1 MDVPDWFT
9 RGLKDLDP
17 SLVVYFNPFKERFV
31 VDRKAENGQ
40 TTNVMIVQ
48 SEEGEF
54 LPLTDNILD
63 RIKSMDA
70 WKQYGSYEAFHRHN
84 ISVAAADAAKR
95 DAEIREN
102 YRLNSLDNK
111 RQLRQ
116 VYDLIQR
123 HDVARVNQ

>member
-1 MDVPDWFT
+1 MELPDWFA

-17 SLVVYFNPFKERFV
+17 SLVCYLNPFKNRWV

-40 TTNVMIVQ
+40 TTNVMVVQ

-54 LPLTDNILD
+54 MPLTDNTLE

-84 ISVAAADAAKR
+84 IQVEVDAAAKR

-116 VYDLIQR
+116 VYDLVQR

>member
-1 MDVPDWFT
+1 MEVPAWFKARLFDT
-9 RGLKDLDP
+9 DP
-17 SLVVYFNPFKERFV
+17 NLVVYFNPFKQRWV
-31 VDRKAENGQ
+31 IDRKAENGLN
-40 TTNVMIVQ
+40 TNVMIVQ
-48 SEEGEF
+48 SEDGEF
-54 LPLTDNILD
+54 MPLSDSTLD

-84 ISVAAADAAKR
+84 IQVAAEDAAKR
-95 DAEIREN
+95 EAAIREN

-116 VYDLIQR
+116 VYNLIQR